1 MLGSLLKI
9 FGRGFLHWFTQR
21 TSACSLVVSVV
32 VLSVS
37 NDLFFGLGVF
47 LLILVHFEVGVHTLV
62 SDYMH
67 DSRSKLFMNVS
78 VDLLMISLAKTVFVL
93 LICV

>member
-37 NDLFFGLGVF
+37 NDLFFWAWSFSIDFGSF
-47 LLILVHFEVGVHTLV
+47 R
-62 SDYMH
+62 
-67 DSRSKLFMNVS
+67 SRGSHAGERLH
-78 VDLLMISLAKTVFVL
+78 A
-93 LICV
+93 